1 MAGKI
6 FYGTSETAAGT
17 ATKAVN
23 IINWA
28 TEKEVTIRQE
38 SKDDEN
44 VTIIDQAEGELTIG
58 DILVVLFTNGNTS
71 PSVTLSLG
79 NGTISNEV
87 DVTNDTGIPVR
98 SYAVDGASLAGA
110 WTTGEAKIFVLA
122 EGNNDKNY
130 FEMLGSIKGDGS
142 NFGNVQ
148 ITDQV
153 GNEEKWA
160 SDNLTLSPSGVKSYV
175 DNMAN
180 LSLGW
185 SGEQGG
191 STLGTLSLN
200 RGTTPLGTVTINY
213 PTVNVPTINSTNQIL
228 NDGPKGDPSNK
239 DNNKYGVGNPFLT
252 KNVPN
257 RICFYKSAAGNP
269 DYNTNVGIYYGDRGT
284 SQIENQHLIMN
295 VCSNDQY
302 NVDIYNPHTN
312 RPVSAVNFHG
322 YITLNP
328 APNSWVRIGE
338 APGYGGNLWVKGDT
352 ILNGDLTVNKNLT
365 IKGSLNYTGNQT
377 FNNSTTFNKPATFN
391 NGMSILGKNSQ
402 NCGLYVR
409 DSIKTEGD
417 LIIDASSLSK
427 LEITDGYDTFTTI
440 DKDGIVISSAIL
452 NVSLNISKGLQ
463 LCNSS
468 ILKHVCTTVITL
480 GENNTVYT
488 ITDPRLKSSD
498 PYHPVLGVIATLQD
512 PPDKEIGLAHVRNDF
527 ANGKMTLKFTK
538 TMPKNKPFRINYL
551 IISQ

>member
-17 ATKAVN
+17 AKKAVN

-28 TEKEVTIRQE
+28 TEKEVTIRQG
-38 SKDDEN
+38 SGDDEN

-71 PSVTLSLG
+71 SSVELSLG

-87 DVTNDTGIPVR
+87 SVTNDAGIPVR

-110 WTTGEAKIFVLA
+110 WATGEAKIFVLA
-122 EGNNDKNY
+122 EGKNDENY
-130 FEMLGSIKGDGS
+130 FEMLGSIKGDNS
-142 NFGNVQ
+142 NFGNVK

-153 GNEEKWA
+153 SDKADPA
-160 SDNLTLSPSGVKSYV
+160 SNLTLSPSGVKSYV
-175 DNMAN
+175 DNMTN

-185 SGEQGG
+185 YGVQSG
-191 STLGTLSLN
+191 SALGELSLK
-200 RGTTPLGTVTINY
+200 RDGKDLGKITINY
-213 PTVNVPTINSTNQIL
+213 PTVNVPTISSTNQIL
-228 NDGPKGDPSNK
+228 NDGPKSDPSNK

-269 DYNTNVGIYYGDRGT
+269 DYNTNTGIYYGDRGT

-302 NVDIYNPHTN
+302 NVDIYNPHAN
-312 RPVSAVNFHG
+312 RPTSATNFHG

-338 APGYGGNLWVKGDT
+338 SPGYGGNLWVKGDT
-352 ILNGDLTVNKNLT
+352 ILNGDLTINKNLT

-377 FNNSTTFNKPATFN
+377 FNNLTTFSRLATFN
-391 NGMSILGKNSQ
+391 NGISVIGNVEATNKVEANIISAYGQ
-402 NCGLYVR
+402 NAKLLVGY
-409 DSIKTEGD
+409 GD
-417 LIIDASSLSK
+417 
-427 LEITDGYDTFTTI
+427 TTVI
-440 DKDGIVISSAIL
+440 DKDGITI
-452 NVSLNISKGLQ
+452 NGDPNNITLSGSGLR
-463 LCNSS
+463 LSNSS
-468 ILKHVCTTVITL
+468 MLKKVGTTVRTL
-480 GENNTVYT
+480 KE
-488 ITDPRLKSSD
+488 DSSIYD
-498 PYHPVLGVIATLQD
+498 VDDIPELNDATGVIVTLQD
-512 PPDKEIGLAHVRNDF
+512 PPDKEIGIAHVRNYFGD
-527 ANGKMTLKFTK
+527 GTMRLKFTK

-551 IISQ
+551 IIS